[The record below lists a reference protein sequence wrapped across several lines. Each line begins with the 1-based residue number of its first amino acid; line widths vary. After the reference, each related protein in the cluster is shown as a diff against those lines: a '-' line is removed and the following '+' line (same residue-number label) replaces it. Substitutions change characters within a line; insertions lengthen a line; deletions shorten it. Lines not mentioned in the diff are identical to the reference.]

1 MIQHEKIE
9 AWQLAHRLAMEVYT
23 ATERWPKAERYEL
36 TSQVRRAA
44 LSVPANIAEGSG
56 RYGPQELRRFLN
68 IALGSS
74 AELSYLLYF
83 SRDRGLLT
91 DAEWEPI
98 EELRSRA
105 SKATWGLLRSI
116 VEGRSRNQ
124 RGANAKP
131 SG

>member
-9 AWQLAHRLAMEVYT
+9 AWQLGHRLALDVYT
-23 ATERWPKAERYEL
+23 ATDAWPKTERYEL

-56 RYGPQELRRFLN
+56 RYGAQELRRFLN
-68 IALGSS
+68 IALGSL

-83 SRDRGLLT
+83 AHDRGLLT
-91 DAEWEPI
+91 DVEWEPL

-116 VEGRSRNQ
+116 VEGRSRTQ
-124 RGANAKP
+124 RAASTRAP
-131 SG
+131 A

>member
-1 MIQHEKIE
+1 
-9 AWQLAHRLAMEVYT
+9 VYT
-23 ATERWPKAERYEL
+23 ATERWSKAERYEL
-36 TSQVRRAA
+36 TSQVRRRA

-56 RYGPQELRRFLN
+56 RDGAQELRRFLT
-68 IALGSS
+68 IALGSL

-83 SRDRGLLT
+83 SRHRGLLA
-91 DAEWEPI
+91 DAEWKPI

-124 RGANAKP
+124 RGANTKP